1 MKTNTN
7 QMRNAE
13 RGMRNIYAAASAP
26 NSLRTPHSNLRASR
40 AFTLIEL
47 LVVIAIM
54 GILAG
59 LSIPVLSKIKDAQYK
74 KVATSELT
82 VIENALESFKAK
94 YGAYPPSNQNNN
106 SIYTPAND
114 RSQFS
119 QLYYELS
126 GVTNNGASFVT
137 LDGSAQIRIVDVPTA
152 YGVGG
157 FVNCTRGSGEDGV
170 SAKNFLSG
178 LNARQISYLITNHV
192 IQTAMILTSI
202 GGPDAAY
209 KPLGGA
215 GLNPFRYVY
224 PGTNNPNSY
233 DLWVQLVIRGQTNL
247 ICNWSG
253 QPLINSPLP

>member
-1 MKTNTN
+1 
-7 QMRNAE
+7 
-13 RGMRNIYAAASAP
+13 
-26 NSLRTPHSNLRASR
+26 
-40 AFTLIEL
+40 
-47 LVVIAIM
+47 VVIAIM

-94 YGAYPPSNQNNN
+94 YGAYPPGNNLGN
-106 SIYTPAND
+106 PL
-114 RSQFS
+114 FP

-126 GVTNNGASFVT
+126 GVTNNGTSFVT

-157 FVNCTRGSGEDGV
+157 FVNCTKGSGEDAV
-170 SAKNFLSG
+170 NAKNFLIG
-178 LNARQISYLITNHV
+178 LNTRQINYFMTNNL

-209 KPLGGA
+209 KPLGGP

-253 QPLINSPLP
+253 QVLINSPLP